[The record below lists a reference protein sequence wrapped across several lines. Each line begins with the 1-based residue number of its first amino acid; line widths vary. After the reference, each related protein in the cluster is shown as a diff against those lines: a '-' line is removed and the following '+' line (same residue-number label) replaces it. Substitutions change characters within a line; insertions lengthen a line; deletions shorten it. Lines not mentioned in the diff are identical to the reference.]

1 MAQVSLA
8 RRYREEALAFD
19 EFVANT
25 LPDFKYDKKEHG
37 ISVSENRMQ
46 RNLCLPEWTELP
58 REGMAPTRF
67 PTPRPEKEKKEEEKK
82 KARTGP
88 LRVLVLHGIC
98 SSGSVMKK
106 QLARL
111 QPLCKGKVEL
121 VYIDGPIKCNKETPG
136 FEEMS
141 AAFKNMEFFDFAV
154 MQSKESWQ
162 PKLMQELM
170 ELHGDGYGEHLLNN
184 PDVRLKVAPLRKYV
198 ELDQALIYLQDKLKE
213 MAPIDGV
220 LGFGAGANMAG
231 LLAAQSSA
239 GVGQKIGF
247 AVMIA
252 PGKPGYCEEFP
263 DLFKEKIKTRSFHLS
278 GHLDFTN
285 PPHILAEQFEDPV
298 EVMHEDGY
306 RPIPGTSA
314 QAANEVAGQIFE
326 FIVGD
331 EYWE

>member
-1 MAQVSLA
+1 MERNFSLPA
-8 RRYREEALAFD
+8 
-19 EFVANT
+19 
-25 LPDFKYDKKEHG
+25 
-37 ISVSENRMQ
+37 
-46 RNLCLPEWTELP
+46 WTELP

-67 PTPRPEKEKKEEEKK
+67 PTPRPEKEQKEEEKK

-121 VYIDGPIKCNKETPG
+121 VYIDGPIKSNKDTPG
-136 FEEMS
+136 FDEMS

-162 PKLMQELM
+162 PELM
-170 ELHGDGYGEHLLNN
+170 KQLMEQYPGDKYAEHLLNN
-184 PDVRLKVAPLRKYV
+184 PDERLRVAPLRKYN
-198 ELDQALIYLQDKLKE
+198 ELPEALIYLQEKLKE
-213 MAPIDGV
+213 MGPIDGV

-231 LLAAQSSA
+231 LLAAQSAA
-239 GVGQKIGF
+239 GVGVKINF

-263 DLFKEKIKTRSFHLS
+263 DLFKKKIDVRSFHLS

-298 EVMHEDGY
+298 EVLHDDGY
-306 RPIPGTSA
+306 RPIPGTSV

-331 EYWE
+331 EFWE